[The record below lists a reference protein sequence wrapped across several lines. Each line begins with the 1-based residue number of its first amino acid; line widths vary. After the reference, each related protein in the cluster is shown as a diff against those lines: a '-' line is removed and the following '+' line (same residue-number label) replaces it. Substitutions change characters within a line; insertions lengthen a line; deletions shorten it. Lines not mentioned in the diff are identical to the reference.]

1 MLYQRYFLK
10 MNQSNMTNMLTLLI
24 LIASAIF
31 LISGMD
37 SLLTSNVMDQHNNKD
52 TVVLFSTMIICVA
65 VYGGK

>member
-1 MLYQRYFLK
+1 
-10 MNQSNMTNMLTLLI
+10 MTNMLTLLI

-65 VYGGK
+65 VYGGKWQTIKR